1 MFHLTNRL
9 MIIRSGKTIR
19 REQKNY
25 RIFSAIGTMA
35 GAQAVCKF
43 CQSNLRKNDLCIECG
58 KNQPRRLLSPKSGS
72 DFCPQCQE
80 DHMSAGGA
88 MVLKHA
94 DTYHP
99 RDKRSDYI
107 KPEDRAPEA
116 REDLYIT
123 RHNKGSGKD

>member
-1 MFHLTNRL
+1 MRL
-9 MIIRSGKTIR
+9 SLLSEHWERPKEELHKCRFCPRM
-19 REQKNY
+19 
-25 RIFSAIGTMA
+25 MA

-43 CQSNLRKNDLCIECG
+43 CQSNLRKKNLCIECG